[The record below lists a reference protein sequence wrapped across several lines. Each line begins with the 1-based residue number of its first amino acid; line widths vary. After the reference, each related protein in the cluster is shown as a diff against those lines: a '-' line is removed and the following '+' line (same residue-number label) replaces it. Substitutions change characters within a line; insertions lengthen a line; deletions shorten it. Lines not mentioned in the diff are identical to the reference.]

1 MSVVLGVLS
10 LFYMFIFLVA
20 ELTSVGGAVH
30 LITGVDPLPTVLGVS
45 LVTLTYTAI
54 GGLPV
59 SLMTDNVQGISI
71 LLLITTL
78 CISIYVYSPISG
90 QEIIASGSA
99 DVTGG
104 GAISLV
110 TLIFAVC
117 TANMFHAG
125 YWQRV
130 WSAGSNRKQTIGIFG
145 ANFLQIIVM
154 CMIGVLGMIA
164 VAKYGDE
171 LFVPEYVAFASAFF
185 LINELPFGLR
195 VLFVILIVSMVAS
208 TADTLQ
214 SGFAALFST
223 HPRVT
228 IRWAQVITVA
238 VNVPAIVLAT
248 MQLSVLSLFILA
260 DLLCAATC
268 VPIAMGMWTGT
279 NPKVALG
286 GIAVGLCTLILVFVI
301 SGAII
306 SDPVTGLSEIYY
318 AYDLRSPTLLA
329 AFILSPTVAGVF
341 TYVGSKLFPYQF
353 PGYPLLKT
361 GITFEA

>member
-1 MSVVLGVLS
+1 
-10 LFYMFIFLVA
+10 
-20 ELTSVGGAVH
+20 
-30 LITGVDPLPTVLGVS
+30 
-45 LVTLTYTAI
+45 
-54 GGLPV
+54 
-59 SLMTDNVQGISI
+59 
-71 LLLITTL
+71 
-78 CISIYVYSPISG
+78 
-90 QEIIASGSA
+90 
-99 DVTGG
+99 
-104 GAISLV
+104 
-110 TLIFAVC
+110 
-117 TANMFHAG
+117 
-125 YWQRV
+125 
-130 WSAGSNRKQTIGIFG
+130 
-145 ANFLQIIVM
+145 
-154 CMIGVLGMIA
+154 
-164 VAKYGDE
+164 
-171 LFVPEYVAFASAFF
+171 
-185 LINELPFGLR
+185 